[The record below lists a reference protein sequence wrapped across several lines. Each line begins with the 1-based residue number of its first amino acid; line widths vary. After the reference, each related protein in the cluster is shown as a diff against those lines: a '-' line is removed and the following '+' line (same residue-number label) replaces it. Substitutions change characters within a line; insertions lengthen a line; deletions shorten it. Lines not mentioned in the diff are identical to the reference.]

1 MKVLILSDIH
11 GNLTAMRAVLKDI
24 EPRNIDRI
32 ILLGDIID
40 YGPHSNEVVELLEK
54 ISIPVIC
61 NIWGNH
67 ENAIINED
75 YESFS
80 TERGKQSAQYTHD
93 HLTVETREYVQRQM
107 AETGKMELE
116 ICGKKC
122 LAIHGSLRDEFWRA
136 ILPEDSLEDY
146 QVYDYVFSG
155 HSHLPHFFSR
165 YYKTENSVTRN
176 KKKTVFINPGSVGQP
191 RNLNPRAQYAIWD
204 TESEEVLM
212 ASVEYDVK
220 VEQNAFSAV
229 IDTFYRTRLE
239 MGV

>member
-11 GNLTAMRAVLKDI
+11 GNLAAMHAVLQDI
-24 EPRNIDRI
+24 KTRHIDRL

-40 YGPHSNEVVELLEK
+40 YGPHSNEVVEMLGNL
-54 ISIPVIC
+54 SIPVIC

-67 ENAIINED
+67 ENAIINEN

-93 HLTVETREYVQRQM
+93 NLSELSRKYIQKQM
-107 AETGKMELE
+107 LETGKLEFE

-122 LAIHGSLRDEFWRA
+122 LAVHGSLQDEFWKA
-136 ILPEDSLEDY
+136 IMPEDSLEDY
-146 QVYDYVFSG
+146 MIYDYVFSG
-155 HSHLPHFFSR
+155 HSHLPHYFSGYFR
-165 YYKTENSVTRN
+165 TENSATRN

-191 RNLNPRAQYAIWD
+191 RNLNPRAQFAILD

-220 VEQNAFSAV
+220 AEQEAFSEE
-229 IDTFYRTRLE
+229 IDAFYKTRLE